1 MGRKEKSSKAEVLN
15 VFAHCLEQSG
25 NMDPR
30 TGSQHIEVPL
40 RSSSCA
46 EQKN

>member
-1 MGRKEKSSKAEVLN
+1 MGSKEKSSKAEVLN
-15 VFAHCLEQSG
+15 VFAHCLEQNG

-30 TGSQHIEVPL
+30 TSIQHIEVPL
-40 RSSSCA
+40 RSSSSA